1 MAPGVDPHSEP
12 VLLREGRSVLVREA
26 SAEDAPRIAAQLFSN
41 LSRIMVV
48 RLQEQAEVRAA
59 ARAG

>member
-26 SAEDAPRIAAQLFSN
+26 SAEDAPRIAAL
-41 LSRIMVV
+41 LSGLVGDSSSAAV
-48 RLQEQAEVRAA
+48 AGTPHGLTAEHA
-59 ARAG
+59 